1 MKRKKLFYGD
11 TIHKRLASAFLLVI
25 ISCLLLSGIVSYVA
39 LISVEKNKTEVEM
52 ISNLEQVTQNMDRLF
67 LSMCQISE
75 QMMQQGNL
83 GILLNSYLTT
93 QNSYEL
99 YQIKKQICT
108 DMVTVAFPSSDINL
122 LSYYNYNTQRNI
134 FESFTFKEGYNFNQ
148 VPELVRIGDISY
160 NGFHSSF
167 RKYQDDM
174 VISLKRESKFSE
186 NVNGLIYIEAKLDLL
201 GYIQTS
207 KNNKSSKK
215 MECIILQADN
225 KGNICYSSD
234 EDVFPVK
241 KDFTL
246 HSIFPDGKE
255 KGVYG
260 QYFAVA
266 KTSKMGYTNLLL
278 IRLSDYKKELYQ
290 WFDRSLIVFF
300 VSIVLLYCMVF
311 IVHKIIYGPLKI
323 FGKEIDKL
331 GEGSFE
337 LTDYDSGV
345 LEFNQ
350 LFEQFNKMKRQIKKL
365 ITDVEIA
372 EKEKNQL
379 EVEKLIY
386 QINPH
391 FLMNTLN
398 SVHWL
403 AKAHNQPEISKFIT
417 NLNSILAYNLGKLDK
432 DTTFRSEINMLQ
444 NYIDLQKMRYDF
456 NASIDVE
463 EGAYLDQPT
472 VRLLLQPLVENAI
485 RYGLGDQGVIEIRIF
500 HHDVRNY
507 VVIMIE
513 DHGKGL
519 SRDKLMQL
527 QEPFR
532 YNQDSKENSGIGLR
546 YVRSM
551 LETYYKDKAIMN
563 INSEEGRGTK
573 ITLLLPLNK
582 EEN

>member
-11 TIHKRLASAFLLVI
+11 TIHKRLVSAFLLVI

-99 YQIKKQICT
+99 YHIKKQICT

-134 FESFTFKEGYNFNQ
+134 FESFTFKEGYDFNQ
-148 VPELVRIGDISY
+148 VPELIRIGDISY
-160 NGFHSSF
+160 NGFHPSF
-167 RKYQDDM
+167 RKYQNDM

-186 NVNGLIYIEAKLDLL
+186 NISGLIYIEAKLDLL
-201 GYIQTS
+201 GYIQTRQND
-207 KNNKSSKK
+207 KNSKK
-215 MECIILQADN
+215 MECIILQADK

-234 EDVFPVK
+234 KDIFPVK

-278 IRLSDYKKELYQ
+278 IRMSDYKRELYQ
-290 WFDRSLIVFF
+290 WFDRSLIVFI

-311 IVHKIIYGPLKI
+311 IIHRIIYGPLKI

-403 AKAHNQPEISKFIT
+403 AKSHNQPEISKFIT

-456 NASIDVE
+456 DASIDVE
-463 EGAYLDQPT
+463 EGPYLDQPT

-485 RYGLGDQGVIEIRIF
+485 RYGLGDQGIIEIRIF
-500 HHDVRNY
+500 YHDVRNY
-507 VVIMIE
+507 VVLMIE

-519 SRDKLMQL
+519 SKDKLMQL

-551 LETYYKDKAIMN
+551 LETYYGDKAIMN
-563 INSEEGRGTK
+563 INSEKGRGTK

-582 EEN
+582 EGS

>member
-1 MKRKKLFYGD
+1 MFYGD
-11 TIHKRLASAFLLVI
+11 TIHKRLVIAFLLVT

-52 ISNLEQVTQNMDRLF
+52 ISNLDQVTQNMDRLF

-75 QMMQQGNL
+75 QMMPQGNL
-83 GILLNSYLTT
+83 GISLNSYLTT
-93 QNSYEL
+93 EDSYEL
-99 YQIKKQICT
+99 YHIKKQIST
-108 DMVTVAFPSSDINL
+108 DLVTVAFPSSDINL
-122 LSYYNYNTQRNI
+122 MSYYNYNTKKNI
-134 FESFTFKEGYNFNQ
+134 FESFAFKEEYDFNK
-148 VPELVRIGDISY
+148 VPELISIGDISY
-160 NGFHSSF
+160 NGFHTSF
-167 RKYQDDM
+167 RKYQNDM
-174 VISLKRESKFSE
+174 VISLKRQSTFAE
-186 NVNGLIYIEAKLDLL
+186 NINGLIYIEAKMDLL
-201 GYIQTS
+201 GYIQTGQ
-207 KNNKSSKK
+207 NNENSRK

-234 EDVFPVK
+234 EDIFPVK
-241 KDFTL
+241 ENFTL
-246 HSIFPDGKE
+246 HNIFPDGKD

-278 IRLSDYKKELYQ
+278 IRLTDYKRELYQ
-290 WFDRSLIVFF
+290 WFSRSLIVFI
-300 VSIVLLYCMVF
+300 VSIIMLYCMVF
-311 IVHKIIYGPLKI
+311 IVHRIIYRPLKI

-337 LTDYDSGV
+337 LTEYDSGV

-350 LFEQFNKMKRQIKKL
+350 LFQKFNQMKRQIKNL
-365 ITDVEIA
+365 ISDVEIA

-403 AKAHNQPEISKFIT
+403 AKSHNQPEISKFIT

-444 NYIDLQKMRYDF
+444 NYINLQKMRYDF
-456 NASIDVE
+456 NATIDVE
-463 EGAYLDQPT
+463 EGSYLDQPT

-485 RYGLGDQGVIEIRIF
+485 RYGLGDEGIIEISIF
-500 HHDVRNY
+500 YHDVRNY

-519 SRDKLMQL
+519 SKDKLIQL

-532 YNQDSKENSGIGLR
+532 YNQESKENSGIGLR

-551 LETYYKDKAIMN
+551 LETYYGDKAIMN
-563 INSEEGRGTK
+563 INSETGRGTK
-573 ITLLLPLNK
+573 ITLLLPLMK
-582 EEN
+582 EESQDD